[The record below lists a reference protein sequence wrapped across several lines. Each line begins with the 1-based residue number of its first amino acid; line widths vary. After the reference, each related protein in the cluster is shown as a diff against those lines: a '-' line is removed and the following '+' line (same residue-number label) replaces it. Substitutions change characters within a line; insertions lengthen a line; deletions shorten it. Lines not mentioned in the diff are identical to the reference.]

1 MPMISVSA
9 LRDLSLA
16 RQEDASQLLQAGRYD
31 AAIYLSGYAVELS
44 LKARI
49 CETLGWRE
57 FPSDPGEF
65 RKYQSLRT
73 HELDILLEFSGIKA
87 RVNLE
92 YPDAWTFVARN
103 WGAHW
108 RYLPAGSANASTCS
122 QMLDAVASLLEVI

>member
-1 MPMISVSA
+1 MITVQE

-16 RQEDASQLLQAGRYD
+16 RQEDASELHRAGRYD
-31 AAIYLSGYAVELS
+31 AAMYLSGYAVELA

-57 FPSDPGEF
+57 FPSVPGEF

-73 HELDILLEFSGIKA
+73 HELNILLEFSGIKE
-87 RVNLE
+87 RVNAE
-92 YPDAWTFVARN
+92 YTAAWKFVVEN

-108 RYLPAGSANASTCS
+108 RYLPVGSANASAGS
-122 QMLDAVASLLEVI
+122 QMIESVAALLEVI